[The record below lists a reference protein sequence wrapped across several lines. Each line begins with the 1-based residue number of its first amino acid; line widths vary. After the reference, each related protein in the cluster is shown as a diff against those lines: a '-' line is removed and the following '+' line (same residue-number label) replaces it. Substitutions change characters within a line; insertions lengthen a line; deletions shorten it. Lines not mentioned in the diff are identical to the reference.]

1 MVGKSIKRLIALV
14 TMSMTLF
21 STTLASAADTIVN
34 DSTTKDSTSSNSDD
48 LFQNAENGDME
59 GILKVNVDDNGDL
72 TYQEPVGKTALEQ
85 PKGDW
90 GDKVYTEDRVFS
102 WDNVNMYFVIT
113 DRFVNGETSNDHSYG
128 RGQDGS
134 GKEVAGYDT
143 KAGYWHGGD
152 IVGLTQKIEDGYFD
166 NLGTDAI
173 WITAPYEQIHGGMC
187 ADKFKHFA
195 YHGYWVLDYTEPD
208 KNIGTAEEFEKFVDT
223 AHSHGIRVVMDIV
236 MNHAGYA
243 NAVDADEFGY
253 GGVSSNWKEIYYQDD
268 SKLHWYDDYTA
279 VASTE
284 GGTGILKD
292 SADWNNFWGPNWV
305 RLCVSRGINRF
316 GSYAPTGD
324 ENNGSDLTKCLD
336 GLPDFITEG
345 TSDPGIPP
353 VLEKKWGAAKTEKEK
368 EELSKFFQNY
378 KDCGATPSVV
388 GYITKWLTDWVRKY
402 GVDGFRCDT
411 AKHVTEDKW
420 GILSKAGSKALNEW
434 REANPDKPGAKWTD
448 DFWMTG
454 EAWGHGVAKDGYY
467 TTGGFDSMIN
477 FSYKGNENNKGA
489 ALEGVYSGYA
499 KQINSD
505 PSFNV
510 LSYIS
515 SHDTALGARSA
526 NAGTALLLTP
536 GGVQTYYGDE
546 SGRQGDGTPQ
556 LQPTRSNMN
565 WDSIDQ
571 SILSNWQKV
580 GQFRTEHI
588 AVGAGTHTKLSES
601 PYTFSR
607 VYEKGD
613 VKDKVV
619 ISLPGTSGPCTV
631 DCGDT
636 FKDGTTLI
644 DYYTGNDYDVSN
656 GKVEVEAGEN
666 GVVLLSQGKPST
678 KASVGAS
685 VSSGSYTDD
694 TIEVTLNLKKAET
707 GTYSIDGS
715 KEVSFKDGDTIT
727 IGKGSEVGDITRLQL
742 KAVGTDDPDKTVITK
757 EFSYKKTAKDADS
770 PVTDSL
776 IMHVKNKAWESGVN
790 AYVYTGEG
798 ATAKEFTGK
807 WPGKAME
814 KDEDGWYT
822 LKVDT
827 TEKVN
832 IIFNGSFGQIPGEKQ
847 TPADFTRMGEC
858 WYLDGKWYSS
868 NPEKLQ
874 VNDLVADKFTVSSGK
889 EVTFTATA
897 TGSGTISY
905 EFFNGDKSIG
915 TSDNGTLTWTPDK
928 DGTYKIKVVATDSS
942 KNTASATITYT
953 VGEGGSVVDPDDPI
967 DPPTQ
972 KFKIKS
978 VTAGNNEITVGE
990 STTISA
996 VVENASGDV
1005 NYKFT
1010 NGKTTLQKY
1019 SSNNEYVFEPDK
1031 EGNYTITVT
1040 AQDEDGNEDS
1050 KDIKIK
1056 VKAKTVTPPDP
1067 SGDENPVTLAA
1078 FKPDKQAPQTVG
1090 TKVTFTATAEDG
1102 VGDIVYS
1109 FYING
1114 SSKPAQKGSKNT
1126 FAWTPAEEG
1135 TYTIKVV
1142 ITDDS
1147 EESGVE
1153 NDDNTAE
1160 LTYKVTKG
1168 STKPD
1173 PEEPTDAIKVSLKAD
1188 NESVQVG
1195 KEVKFTAETYN
1206 ADGNVTYTFYV
1217 DGKKKQSGAS
1227 NEFVWTPAE
1236 EGSYKI
1242 QVEAVDEE
1250 GNTAEDK
1257 IDDYKVSN
1265 NQKPDDPKDDPESP
1279 TGDPVSAMPMVVLGA
1294 MALGYVAYSKKTKQA
1309 R

>member
-48 LFQNAENGDME
+48 LFQNVENGDME

-187 ADKFKHFA
+187 ADEFKHFA

-236 MNHAGYA
+236 MNHAGYT
-243 NAVDADEFGY
+243 NAVDANEYGY
-253 GGVSSNWKEIYYQDD
+253 GGLNPSWKDVYFGDEGSMHWWNDYSVEAVTQGKPDQYTLNSDANWD
-268 SKLHWYDDYTA
+268 
-279 VASTE
+279 
-284 GGTGILKD
+284 
-292 SADWNNFWGPNWV
+292 NFWGPQWV
-305 RLCVSRGINRF
+305 RLRKDRF
-316 GSYAPTGD
+316 GSYSNQAPEEAGVET
-324 ENNGSDLTKCLD
+324 CLD
-336 GLPDFITEG
+336 GLPDFVTEG
-345 TSDPGIPP
+345 TTDPGMPA
-353 VLEKKWGAAKTEKEK
+353 VLKTKWNSEDPGKLAQEEKEMT
-368 EELSKFFQNY
+368 EFCSNY
-378 KDCGATPSVV
+378 GMKKCVKT
-388 GYITKWLTDWVRKY
+388 YIVKWLTDWVRDY

-411 AKHVTEDKW
+411 AKHVTMDCW
-420 GILSKAGSKALNEW
+420 GDLKKAGVQALNEW
-434 REANPDKPGAKWTD
+434 RKANPDKPGAKWTD
-448 DFWMTG
+448 NFWMTG
-454 EAWGHGVAKDGYY
+454 ESWGHGVGKDGYY
-467 TTGGFDSMIN
+467 TSGGFDSMIN
-477 FSYKGNENNKGA
+477 FSYQGNEGKTGA
-489 ALEGVYSGYA
+489 SLDGVYSGYA

-505 PSFNV
+505 PSFNA

-546 SGRQGDGTPQ
+546 SGRKGDGTPQ

-565 WDSIDQ
+565 WDSIDK

-607 VYEKGD
+607 VYDKNG
-613 VKDKVV
+613 VSDKVV
-619 ISLPGTSGPCTV
+619 ISLPGKSGSCKV
-631 DCGDT
+631 DCGTIFDE
-636 FKDGTTLI
+636 GASVI
-644 DYYTGNDYDVSN
+644 DYYTGNEYVVSDGTVDVT
-656 GKVEVEAGEN
+656 AGDN
-666 GVVLLSQGKPST
+666 GVVLLSQGQPSS
-678 KASVGAS
+678 KAVVSASVAS
-685 VSSGSYTDD
+685 GDFYEDPLA
-694 TIEVTLNLKKAET
+694 VTLKVMRADK
-707 GTYSIDGS
+707 GTYSINGEE
-715 KEVSFKDGDTIT
+715 EVEFKDGDKIT
-727 IGKGSEVGDITRLQL
+727 IADKSEIGDTFTLEL
-742 KAVGTDDPDKTVITK
+742 KATGEDGEEVTK
-757 EFSYKKTAKDADS
+757 SYTYKKAEKPIIKNLIIHAKNSAW
-770 PVTDSL
+770 
-776 IMHVKNKAWESGVN
+776 KNPIN
-790 AYVYTGEG
+790 AYVYGTDAAE
-798 ATAKEFTGK
+798 TALSAK
-807 WPGKAME
+807 WPGDPMTKG
-814 KDEDGWYT
+814 DDGWYT
-822 LKVDT
+822 IEYDT
-827 TEKVN
+827 TDAAK
-832 IIFNGSFGQIPGEKQ
+832 IIFNCGESSPDRDPADMMPGFEKQ
-847 TPADFTRMGEC
+847 GEC
-858 WYLDGKWYSS
+858 WYLDGKWYDY
-868 NPEKLQ
+868 NPESPKVEGITANPTKGE
-874 VNDLVADKFTVSSGK
+874 VNK
-889 EVTFTATA
+889 ETTFTAKA
-897 TGSGTISY
+897 SGGSGTLSY
-905 EFFNGDKSIG
+905 EFFNGTTSIG
-915 TSDNGTLTWTPDK
+915 KSEDGKCTWTPDEA
-928 DGTYKIKVVATDSS
+928 GSYKIKVVVTDES
-942 KNTASATITYT
+942 KNSDSAQMTYT
-953 VGEGGSVVDPDDPI
+953 VSADDPK
-967 DPPTQ
+967 PPI
-972 KFKIKS
+972 KKLSIKS
-978 VTAGNNEITVGE
+978 VEASSDTIKVGD
-990 STTISA
+990 STTIS
-996 VVENASGDV
+996 VVTENGTGDV
-1005 NYKFT
+1005 QYKFSD
-1010 NGKTTLQKY
+1010 GKTVLQKY
-1019 SSNNEYVFEPDK
+1019 SSESEYVFEPTEAGD
-1031 EGNYTITVT
+1031 YVITVT
-1040 AQDEDGNEDS
+1040 AKDEDGNEDS
-1050 KDIKIK
+1050 EDIKIK
-1056 VKAKTVTPPDP
+1056 VDEKTPIDPPI
-1067 SGDENPVTLAA
+1067 GDENPVTLAS

-1102 VGDIVYS
+1102 VGDIVYA

-1147 EESGVE
+1147 EESSVE

-1160 LTYKVTKG
+1160 LTYKVTKSG
-1168 STKPD
+1168 TTTD
-1173 PEEPTDAIKVSLKAD
+1173 PEDPTEAIKVSLKANSD
-1188 NESVQVG
+1188 SIQVG
-1195 KEVKFTAETYN
+1195 KEVKFTAETSN
-1206 ADGNVTYTFYV
+1206 ADGDVTYTFYV

-1257 IDDYKVSN
+1257 IDEYKVSSS
-1265 NQKPDDPKDDPESP
+1265 QKPDEPKDDPESP

>member
-34 DSTTKDSTSSNSDD
+34 DSTTKDSTSPNSDD
-48 LFQNAENGDME
+48 LFQNVENGDME

-113 DRFVNGETSNDHSYG
+113 DRFLNGETSNDHSYG

-187 ADKFKHFA
+187 ADGFKHFA

-236 MNHAGYA
+236 MNHAGYT
-243 NAVDADEFGY
+243 NAVDANEYGY
-253 GGVSSNWKEIYYQDD
+253 GGLNPSWKDVYFGDEGSMHWWNDYSVEAVTQGKPDQYTLNSDANWD
-268 SKLHWYDDYTA
+268 
-279 VASTE
+279 
-284 GGTGILKD
+284 
-292 SADWNNFWGPNWV
+292 NFWGPQWV
-305 RLCVSRGINRF
+305 RLRKDRF
-316 GSYAPTGD
+316 GSYSNQAPEEAGVET
-324 ENNGSDLTKCLD
+324 CLD
-336 GLPDFITEG
+336 GLPDFVTEG
-345 TSDPGIPP
+345 TTDPGMPA
-353 VLEKKWGAAKTEKEK
+353 VLKTKWNSEDPGKLAQEEKEMT
-368 EELSKFFQNY
+368 EFCSNY
-378 KDCGATPSVV
+378 GMKKCVKT
-388 GYITKWLTDWVRKY
+388 YIVKWLTDWVRDY

-411 AKHVTEDKW
+411 AKHVTMDCW
-420 GILSKAGSKALNEW
+420 GDLKKAGVQALNEW
-434 REANPDKPGAKWTD
+434 RKANPDKPGAKWTD
-448 DFWMTG
+448 NFWMTG
-454 EAWGHGVAKDGYY
+454 ESWGHGVGKDGYY
-467 TTGGFDSMIN
+467 TSGGFDSMIN
-477 FSYKGNENNKGA
+477 FSYQGNEGKTGA
-489 ALEGVYSGYA
+489 SLDGVYSGYA

-505 PSFNV
+505 PSFNA

-546 SGRQGDGTPQ
+546 SGRKGDGTPQ

-565 WDSIDQ
+565 WDSIDK

-607 VYEKGD
+607 VYDKNG
-613 VKDKVV
+613 VSDKVV
-619 ISLPGTSGPCTV
+619 ISLPGKSGSCKV
-631 DCGDT
+631 DCGTIFDE
-636 FKDGTTLI
+636 GASVI
-644 DYYTGNDYDVSN
+644 DYYTGNEYVVSDGTVDVT
-656 GKVEVEAGEN
+656 AGDN
-666 GVVLLSQGKPST
+666 GVVLLSQGQPSS
-678 KASVGAS
+678 KAVVSASVAS
-685 VSSGSYTDD
+685 GDFYEDPLA
-694 TIEVTLNLKKAET
+694 VTLKVMRADK
-707 GTYSIDGS
+707 GTYSINGEE
-715 KEVSFKDGDTIT
+715 EVEFKDGDKIT
-727 IGKGSEVGDITRLQL
+727 IADKSEIGDTFTLEL
-742 KAVGTDDPDKTVITK
+742 KATGEDGEEVTK
-757 EFSYKKTAKDADS
+757 SYTYKKAEKPIIKNLIIHAKNSAW
-770 PVTDSL
+770 
-776 IMHVKNKAWESGVN
+776 KNPIN
-790 AYVYTGEG
+790 AYVYGTDAAE
-798 ATAKEFTGK
+798 TALSAR
-807 WPGKAME
+807 WPGDPMTKG
-814 KDEDGWYT
+814 DDGWYT
-822 LKVDT
+822 IEYDT
-827 TEKVN
+827 TDAAK
-832 IIFNGSFGQIPGEKQ
+832 IIFNCGESSPDRDPADMMPGFEKQ
-847 TPADFTRMGEC
+847 GEC
-858 WYLDGKWYSS
+858 WYLDGKWYDY
-868 NPEKLQ
+868 NPESPKVEGITANPTKGE
-874 VNDLVADKFTVSSGK
+874 VNK
-889 EVTFTATA
+889 ETTFTAKA
-897 TGSGTISY
+897 SGGSGTLSY
-905 EFFNGDKSIG
+905 EFFNGTTSIG
-915 TSDNGTLTWTPDK
+915 KSEDGKCTWTPDEA
-928 DGTYKIKVVATDSS
+928 GSYKIKVVVTDES
-942 KNTASATITYT
+942 KNSDSAQMTYT
-953 VGEGGSVVDPDDPI
+953 VSDDDPK
-967 DPPTQ
+967 PPI
-972 KFKIKS
+972 KKLSIKS
-978 VTAGNNEITVGE
+978 VEASSDTIKVGD
-990 STTISA
+990 STTIS
-996 VVENASGDV
+996 VVTENGTGDV
-1005 NYKFT
+1005 QYKFSD
-1010 NGKTTLQKY
+1010 GKTVLQKY
-1019 SSNNEYVFEPDK
+1019 SSESEYVFEPTEAGD
-1031 EGNYTITVT
+1031 YVITVT
-1040 AQDEDGNEDS
+1040 AKDEDGNEDS

-1056 VKAKTVTPPDP
+1056 VDEKTPIDPPI
-1067 SGDENPVTLAA
+1067 GDENPVTLAS

-1102 VGDIVYS
+1102 VGDIVYA

-1147 EESGVE
+1147 EESSVE

-1160 LTYKVTKG
+1160 LTYKVTKSG
-1168 STKPD
+1168 TTTD
-1173 PEEPTDAIKVSLKAD
+1173 PEDPTEAIKVSLKANSD
-1188 NESVQVG
+1188 SIQVG
-1195 KEVKFTAETYN
+1195 KEVKFTAETSN
-1206 ADGNVTYTFYV
+1206 ADGDVTYTFYV

-1257 IDDYKVSN
+1257 IDEYKVSN
-1265 NQKPDDPKDDPESP
+1265 SQKPDEPKDDPESP

>member
-48 LFQNAENGDME
+48 LFQNVENGDME

-85 PKGDW
+85 SKGDW

-187 ADKFKHFA
+187 ADGFKHFA

-236 MNHAGYA
+236 MNHAGYT
-243 NAVDADEFGY
+243 NAVDANEYGY
-253 GGVSSNWKEIYYQDD
+253 GGLNPSWKDVYFGDEGSMHWWNDYSVEAVTQGKPDQYTLNSDANWD
-268 SKLHWYDDYTA
+268 
-279 VASTE
+279 
-284 GGTGILKD
+284 
-292 SADWNNFWGPNWV
+292 NFWGPQWV
-305 RLCVSRGINRF
+305 RLRKGRY
-316 GSYAPTGD
+316 GSYSNQAPEEAGVET
-324 ENNGSDLTKCLD
+324 CLD
-336 GLPDFITEG
+336 GLPDFVTEG
-345 TSDPGIPP
+345 TTDPGMPA
-353 VLEKKWGAAKTEKEK
+353 VLKTKWNSEDPGKLAQEEKEMT
-368 EELSKFFQNY
+368 EFCSNY
-378 KDCGATPSVV
+378 GMKKCVKT
-388 GYITKWLTDWVRKY
+388 YIVKWLTDWVRDY

-411 AKHVTEDKW
+411 AKHVTMDCW
-420 GILSKAGSKALNEW
+420 GDLKKAGVQALNEW
-434 REANPDKPGAKWTD
+434 RKANPDKPGAKWTD
-448 DFWMTG
+448 NFWMTG
-454 EAWGHGVAKDGYY
+454 ESWGHGVGKDGYY
-467 TTGGFDSMIN
+467 TSGGFDSMIN
-477 FSYKGNENNKGA
+477 FSYQGNEGKTGA
-489 ALEGVYSGYA
+489 SLDGVYSGYA

-505 PSFNV
+505 PSFNA

-546 SGRQGDGTPQ
+546 SGRKGDGTPQ

-636 FKDGTTLI
+636 FEDGTTLI

-666 GVVLLSQGKPST
+666 GVVLLSEGKPST

-727 IGKGSEVGDITRLQL
+727 IGKGSEAGDITRLQL

-757 EFSYKKTAKDADS
+757 EFSYKKTAKDSESTTKKGLTIHAKNSKWDQTKMNIWAYDS
-770 PVTDSL
+770 DKVNVDPDA
-776 IMHVKNKAWESGVN
+776 AWP
-790 AYVYTGEG
+790 GEAMTKG
-798 ATAKEFTGK
+798 DDGWFTINYPEATGK
-807 WPGKAME
+807 
-814 KDEDGWYT
+814 YF
-822 LKVDT
+822 
-827 TEKVN
+827 
-832 IIFNGSFGQIPGEKQ
+832 IILTSGTDRSVPEGQDDPQQSGE
-847 TPADFTRMGEC
+847 A

-915 TSDNGTLTWTPDK
+915 TSDDGTLTWTPDK

-967 DPPTQ
+967 DPPAQ
-972 KFKIKS
+972 EFKIKF

-1056 VKAKTVTPPDP
+1056 VKAKTVTPPDDP
-1067 SGDENPVTLAA
+1067 SEDENPVTLAT

-1102 VGDIVYS
+1102 VGDIVYA

-1147 EESGVE
+1147 EESSVE
-1153 NDDNTAE
+1153 NDDNKAE
-1160 LTYKVTKG
+1160 LTYKVTKSG
-1168 STKPD
+1168 TTTD
-1173 PEEPTDAIKVSLKAD
+1173 PEDPTEAIKVSLKANSD
-1188 NESVQVG
+1188 SIQVG
-1195 KEVKFTAETYN
+1195 KEVKFTAETSN
-1206 ADGNVTYTFYV
+1206 ADGDVTYTFYV

-1257 IDDYKVSN
+1257 IDEYKVSN
-1265 NQKPDDPKDDPESP
+1265 SQKPDEPKDDPESP

-1294 MALGYVAYSKKTKQA
+1294 MALGYVVYSKKTKQA

>member
-48 LFQNAENGDME
+48 LFQNVENGDME

-187 ADKFKHFA
+187 ADGFKHFA

-236 MNHAGYA
+236 MNHAGYT
-243 NAVDADEFGY
+243 NAVDANEYGY
-253 GGVSSNWKEIYYQDD
+253 GGLNPSWKDVYFGDEGSMHWWNDYSVEAVTQGKPDQYTLNSDANWD
-268 SKLHWYDDYTA
+268 
-279 VASTE
+279 
-284 GGTGILKD
+284 
-292 SADWNNFWGPNWV
+292 NFWGPQWV
-305 RLCVSRGINRF
+305 RLRKDRF
-316 GSYAPTGD
+316 GSYSNQAPEESGVET
-324 ENNGSDLTKCLD
+324 CLD
-336 GLPDFITEG
+336 GLPDFVTEG
-345 TSDPGIPP
+345 TTDPGMPA
-353 VLEKKWGAAKTEKEK
+353 VLKTKWNSEDPGKLAQEEKEMT
-368 EELSKFFQNY
+368 EFCSNY
-378 KDCGATPSVV
+378 GMKKCVKT
-388 GYITKWLTDWVRKY
+388 YIVKWLTDWVRDY

-411 AKHVTEDKW
+411 AKHVTMDCW
-420 GILSKAGSKALNEW
+420 GDLKKAGVQALNEW
-434 REANPDKPGAKWTD
+434 RKANPDKPGAKWTD
-448 DFWMTG
+448 NFWMTG
-454 EAWGHGVAKDGYY
+454 ESWGHGVGKDGYY
-467 TTGGFDSMIN
+467 TSGGFDSMIN
-477 FSYKGNENNKGA
+477 FSYQGNEGKTGA
-489 ALEGVYSGYA
+489 SLDGVYSGYA

-505 PSFNV
+505 PSFNA

-515 SHDTALGARSA
+515 SHDTALGDRSA

-546 SGRQGDGTPQ
+546 SGRKGDGTPQ

-607 VYEKGD
+607 VYDKNG
-613 VKDKVV
+613 VSDKVV
-619 ISLPGTSGPCTV
+619 ISLPGKSGSCKV
-631 DCGDT
+631 DCGTIFDE
-636 FKDGTTLI
+636 GASVI
-644 DYYTGNDYDVSN
+644 DYYTGNEYVVSDGTVDVT
-656 GKVEVEAGEN
+656 AGDN
-666 GVVLLSQGKPST
+666 GVVLLSQGQPSS
-678 KASVGAS
+678 KAVVSASVAS
-685 VSSGSYTDD
+685 GDFYEDPLA
-694 TIEVTLNLKKAET
+694 VTLKVMRADK
-707 GTYSIDGS
+707 GTYSINGEE
-715 KEVSFKDGDTIT
+715 EVEFKDGDKIT
-727 IGKGSEVGDITRLQL
+727 IADKSEIGDTFTLEL
-742 KAVGTDDPDKTVITK
+742 KATGEDGEEVTK
-757 EFSYKKTAKDADS
+757 SYTYKKAEKPIIKNLIIHAKNSAW
-770 PVTDSL
+770 
-776 IMHVKNKAWESGVN
+776 KNPIN
-790 AYVYTGEG
+790 AYVYGTDAAE
-798 ATAKEFTGK
+798 TALSAK
-807 WPGKAME
+807 WPGDPMTKG
-814 KDEDGWYT
+814 DDGWYT
-822 LKVDT
+822 IEYDT
-827 TEKVN
+827 TDAAK
-832 IIFNGSFGQIPGEKQ
+832 IIFNCGESSPDRDPADMMPGFEKQ
-847 TPADFTRMGEC
+847 GEC
-858 WYLDGKWYSS
+858 WYLDGKWYDY
-868 NPEKLQ
+868 NPESPKVEGITANPTKGK
-874 VNDLVADKFTVSSGK
+874 VNK
-889 EVTFTATA
+889 ETTFTAKA
-897 TGSGTISY
+897 SGGSGTLSY
-905 EFFNGDKSIG
+905 EFFNGTTSIG
-915 TSDNGTLTWTPDK
+915 KSEDGKCTWKPDEA
-928 DGTYKIKVVATDSS
+928 GSYKIKVVVTDES
-942 KNTASATITYT
+942 KNSDSAQMTYT
-953 VGEGGSVVDPDDPI
+953 VSDDDPK
-967 DPPTQ
+967 PPI
-972 KFKIKS
+972 KKLSIKS
-978 VTAGNNEITVGE
+978 VEASSDTIKVGD
-990 STTISA
+990 STTIS
-996 VVENASGDV
+996 VVTENGTGDV
-1005 NYKFT
+1005 QYKFSD
-1010 NGKTTLQKY
+1010 GKTVLQKY
-1019 SSNNEYVFEPDK
+1019 SSESEYVFEPTEAGD
-1031 EGNYTITVT
+1031 YVITVT
-1040 AQDEDGNEDS
+1040 AKDEDGNEDS

-1056 VKAKTVTPPDP
+1056 VDEKTPIDPPI
-1067 SGDENPVTLAA
+1067 GDENPVTLAS

-1102 VGDIVYS
+1102 VGDIVYA

-1147 EESGVE
+1147 EESSVE

-1160 LTYKVTKG
+1160 LTYKVTKSG
-1168 STKPD
+1168 TTTD
-1173 PEEPTDAIKVSLKAD
+1173 PEDPTEAIKVSLKANSD
-1188 NESVQVG
+1188 SIQVG
-1195 KEVKFTAETYN
+1195 KEVKFTAETSN
-1206 ADGNVTYTFYV
+1206 ADGDVTYTFYV
-1217 DGKKKQSGAS
+1217 DGKKKQSSAS

-1257 IDDYKVSN
+1257 IDEYKVSN
-1265 NQKPDDPKDDPESP
+1265 SQKPDEPKDDPESP

>member
-48 LFQNAENGDME
+48 LFQNVENGDME

-85 PKGDW
+85 SKGDW

-187 ADKFKHFA
+187 ADGFKHFA

-236 MNHAGYA
+236 MNHAGYT
-243 NAVDADEFGY
+243 NAVDANEYGY
-253 GGVSSNWKEIYYQDD
+253 GGLNPSWKDVYFGDEGSMHWWNDYSVEAVTQGKPDQYTLNSDANWD
-268 SKLHWYDDYTA
+268 
-279 VASTE
+279 
-284 GGTGILKD
+284 
-292 SADWNNFWGPNWV
+292 NFWGPQWV
-305 RLCVSRGINRF
+305 RLRKDRF
-316 GSYAPTGD
+316 GSYSNQAPEEAGVET
-324 ENNGSDLTKCLD
+324 CLD
-336 GLPDFITEG
+336 GLPDFVTEG
-345 TSDPGIPP
+345 TTDPGMPA
-353 VLEKKWGAAKTEKEK
+353 VLKTKWNSEDPGKLAQEEKEMT
-368 EELSKFFQNY
+368 EFCSNY
-378 KDCGATPSVV
+378 GMKKCVKT
-388 GYITKWLTDWVRKY
+388 YIVKWLTDWVRDY

-411 AKHVTEDKW
+411 AKHVTMDCW
-420 GILSKAGSKALNEW
+420 GDLKKAGVQALNEW
-434 REANPDKPGAKWTD
+434 RKANPDKPGAKWTD
-448 DFWMTG
+448 NFWMTG
-454 EAWGHGVAKDGYY
+454 ESWGHGVGKDGYY
-467 TTGGFDSMIN
+467 TSGGFDSMIN
-477 FSYKGNENNKGA
+477 FSYQGNEGKTGA
-489 ALEGVYSGYA
+489 SLDGVYSGYA

-505 PSFNV
+505 PSFNA

-546 SGRQGDGTPQ
+546 SGRKGDGTPQ

-565 WDSIDQ
+565 WDSIDK

-607 VYEKGD
+607 VYDKNG
-613 VKDKVV
+613 VSDKVV
-619 ISLPGTSGPCTV
+619 ISLPGKSGSCKV
-631 DCGDT
+631 DCGTIFDE
-636 FKDGTTLI
+636 GASVI
-644 DYYTGNDYDVSN
+644 DYYTGNEYVVSDGTVDVT
-656 GKVEVEAGEN
+656 AGDN
-666 GVVLLSQGKPST
+666 GVVLLSQGQPSS
-678 KASVGAS
+678 KAVVSASVAS
-685 VSSGSYTDD
+685 GDFYEDPLA
-694 TIEVTLNLKKAET
+694 VTLKVMRADK
-707 GTYSIDGS
+707 GTYSINGEE
-715 KEVSFKDGDTIT
+715 EVEFKDGDKIT
-727 IGKGSEVGDITRLQL
+727 IADKSEIGDTFTLEL
-742 KAVGTDDPDKTVITK
+742 KATGEDGEEVTK
-757 EFSYKKTAKDADS
+757 SYTYKKAEKPIIKNLIIHAKNSAW
-770 PVTDSL
+770 
-776 IMHVKNKAWESGVN
+776 KNPIN
-790 AYVYTGEG
+790 AYVYGTDAAE
-798 ATAKEFTGK
+798 TALSAR
-807 WPGKAME
+807 WPGDPMTKG
-814 KDEDGWYT
+814 DDGWYT
-822 LKVDT
+822 IEYDT
-827 TEKVN
+827 TDAAK
-832 IIFNGSFGQIPGEKQ
+832 IIFNCGESSPDRDPADMMPGFEKQ
-847 TPADFTRMGEC
+847 GEC
-858 WYLDGKWYSS
+858 WYLDGKWYDY
-868 NPEKLQ
+868 NPESPKVEGITANPTKGE
-874 VNDLVADKFTVSSGK
+874 VNK
-889 EVTFTATA
+889 ETTFTAKA
-897 TGSGTISY
+897 SGGSGTLSY
-905 EFFNGDKSIG
+905 EFFNGTTSIG
-915 TSDNGTLTWTPDK
+915 KSEDGKCTWTPDEA
-928 DGTYKIKVVATDSS
+928 GSYKIKVVVTDES
-942 KNTASATITYT
+942 KNSDSAQMTYT
-953 VGEGGSVVDPDDPI
+953 VSDDDPK
-967 DPPTQ
+967 PPI
-972 KFKIKS
+972 KKLSIKS
-978 VTAGNNEITVGE
+978 VEASSDTIKVGD
-990 STTISA
+990 STTIS
-996 VVENASGDV
+996 VVTENGTGDV
-1005 NYKFT
+1005 QYKFSD
-1010 NGKTTLQKY
+1010 GKTVLQKY
-1019 SSNNEYVFEPDK
+1019 SSESEYVFEPTEAGD
-1031 EGNYTITVT
+1031 YVITVT
-1040 AQDEDGNEDS
+1040 AKDEDGNEDS

-1056 VKAKTVTPPDP
+1056 VDEKTPIDPPI
-1067 SGDENPVTLAA
+1067 GDENPVTLAS

-1102 VGDIVYS
+1102 VGDIVYA

-1114 SSKPAQKGSKNT
+1114 SSKPTQKGSKNT

-1147 EESGVE
+1147 EESSVE

-1160 LTYKVTKG
+1160 LTYKVTKSG
-1168 STKPD
+1168 TTTD
-1173 PEEPTDAIKVSLKAD
+1173 PEDPTEAIKVSLKANSD
-1188 NESVQVG
+1188 SIQVG
-1195 KEVKFTAETYN
+1195 KEVKFTAETSN
-1206 ADGNVTYTFYV
+1206 ADGDVTYTFYV

-1257 IDDYKVSN
+1257 IDEYKVSN
-1265 NQKPDDPKDDPESP
+1265 SQKPDEPKDDPESP

>member
-48 LFQNAENGDME
+48 LFQNVENGDME

-85 PKGDW
+85 SKGDW

-187 ADKFKHFA
+187 ADGFKHFA

-236 MNHAGYA
+236 MNHAGYT
-243 NAVDADEFGY
+243 NAVDANEYGY
-253 GGVSSNWKEIYYQDD
+253 GGLNPSWKDVYFGDEGSMHWWNDYSVEAVKQGKPDQYTLNSDANWD
-268 SKLHWYDDYTA
+268 
-279 VASTE
+279 
-284 GGTGILKD
+284 
-292 SADWNNFWGPNWV
+292 NFWGPQWV
-305 RLCVSRGINRF
+305 RLRKDRF
-316 GSYAPTGD
+316 GSYSNQAPEEAGVET
-324 ENNGSDLTKCLD
+324 CLD
-336 GLPDFITEG
+336 GLPDFVTEG
-345 TSDPGIPP
+345 TTDPGMPA
-353 VLEKKWGAAKTEKEK
+353 VLKTKWNSEDPGKLAQEEKEMT
-368 EELSKFFQNY
+368 EFCSNY
-378 KDCGATPSVV
+378 GMKKCVKT
-388 GYITKWLTDWVRKY
+388 YIVKWLTDWVRDY

-411 AKHVTEDKW
+411 AKHVTMDCW
-420 GILSKAGSKALNEW
+420 GDLKKAGVQALNEW
-434 REANPDKPGAKWTD
+434 RKANPDKPGAKWTD
-448 DFWMTG
+448 NFWMTG
-454 EAWGHGVAKDGYY
+454 ESWGHGVGKDGYY
-467 TTGGFDSMIN
+467 TSGGFDSMIN
-477 FSYKGNENNKGA
+477 FSYQGNENKTGA
-489 ALEGVYSGYA
+489 GLDGVYSGYA

-505 PSFNV
+505 PSFNA

-546 SGRQGDGTPQ
+546 SGRKGDGTPQ

-607 VYEKGD
+607 VYDKNG
-613 VKDKVV
+613 VSDKVV
-619 ISLPGTSGPCTV
+619 ISLPGKSGSCKV
-631 DCGDT
+631 DCGTIFDE
-636 FKDGTTLI
+636 GASVI
-644 DYYTGNDYDVSN
+644 DYYTGNEYVVSDGTVDVT
-656 GKVEVEAGEN
+656 AGDN
-666 GVVLLSQGKPST
+666 GVVLLSQGQPSS
-678 KASVGAS
+678 KAVVSASVAS
-685 VSSGSYTDD
+685 GDFYEDPLA
-694 TIEVTLNLKKAET
+694 VTLKVMRADK
-707 GTYSIDGS
+707 GTYSINGEE
-715 KEVSFKDGDTIT
+715 EVEFKDGDKIT
-727 IGKGSEVGDITRLQL
+727 IADKSEIGDTFTLEL
-742 KAVGTDDPDKTVITK
+742 KATGEDGEEVTK
-757 EFSYKKTAKDADS
+757 SYTYKKAEKPIIKNLIIHAKNSAW
-770 PVTDSL
+770 
-776 IMHVKNKAWESGVN
+776 KNPIN
-790 AYVYTGEG
+790 AYVYGTDAAG
-798 ATAKEFTGK
+798 TALSAR
-807 WPGKAME
+807 WPGDPMTKG
-814 KDEDGWYT
+814 DDGWYT
-822 LKVDT
+822 IEYDT
-827 TEKVN
+827 TDAAK
-832 IIFNGSFGQIPGEKQ
+832 IIFNCGESSPDRDPADMMPGFEKQ
-847 TPADFTRMGEC
+847 GEC
-858 WYLDGKWYSS
+858 WYLDGKWYDY
-868 NPEKLQ
+868 NPESPKVEGITANPTKGE
-874 VNDLVADKFTVSSGK
+874 VNK
-889 EVTFTATA
+889 ETTFTAKA
-897 TGSGTISY
+897 SGGSGTLSY
-905 EFFNGDKSIG
+905 EFFNGTTSIG
-915 TSDNGTLTWTPDK
+915 KSEDGKCTWTPDEA
-928 DGTYKIKVVATDSS
+928 GSYKIKVVVTDES
-942 KNTASATITYT
+942 KNSDSAQMTYT
-953 VGEGGSVVDPDDPI
+953 VSDDDPK
-967 DPPTQ
+967 PPI
-972 KFKIKS
+972 KKLSIKS
-978 VTAGNNEITVGE
+978 VEASSDTIKVGD
-990 STTISA
+990 STTIS
-996 VVENASGDV
+996 VVTENGTGDV
-1005 NYKFT
+1005 QYKFSD
-1010 NGKTTLQKY
+1010 GKTVLQKY
-1019 SSNNEYVFEPDK
+1019 SSESEYVFEPTEAGD
-1031 EGNYTITVT
+1031 YVITVT
-1040 AQDEDGNEDS
+1040 AKDEDGNEDS

-1056 VKAKTVTPPDP
+1056 VDEKTPIDPPI
-1067 SGDENPVTLAA
+1067 GDENPVTLAS

-1102 VGDIVYS
+1102 VGDIVYA

-1147 EESGVE
+1147 EESSVE

-1160 LTYKVTKG
+1160 LTYKVTKSG
-1168 STKPD
+1168 TTTD
-1173 PEEPTDAIKVSLKAD
+1173 PEDPTEAIKVSLKANSD
-1188 NESVQVG
+1188 SIQVG
-1195 KEVKFTAETYN
+1195 KEVKFTAETSN
-1206 ADGNVTYTFYV
+1206 ADGDVTYTFYV

-1257 IDDYKVSN
+1257 IDEYKVSN
-1265 NQKPDDPKDDPESP
+1265 SQKPDEPKDDPESP